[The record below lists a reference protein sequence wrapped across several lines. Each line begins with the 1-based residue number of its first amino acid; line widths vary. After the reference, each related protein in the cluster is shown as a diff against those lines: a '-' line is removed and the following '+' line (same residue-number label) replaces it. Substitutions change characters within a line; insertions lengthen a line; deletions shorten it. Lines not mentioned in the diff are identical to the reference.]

1 VSYAG
6 KIELTEGEQE
16 LLAKINLEPDP
27 HDRDT
32 YEANKAAVP
41 ELMAS
46 LIKRNAIPNHR
57 VQYFTNPDYHFG
69 STKGAYKDV
78 FERNG
83 TKGREIFEHPHFLKF
98 LRYFLFGASLPEDAI
113 REFAERVRG
122 LEPITSDDV
131 QDLWDLAKDL
141 SNKYRLEPVN
151 FADEFFKLALDCALP
166 LMHARH
172 IRRVVRKMRLR
183 K

>member
-1 VSYAG
+1 MM
-6 KIELTEGEQE
+6 LTR
-16 LLAKINLEPDP
+16 L
-27 HDRDT
+27 
-32 YEANKAAVP
+32 
-41 ELMAS
+41 
-46 LIKRNAIPNHR
+46 
-57 VQYFTNPDYHFG
+57 G
-69 STKGAYKDV
+69 STKLRQ
-78 FERNG
+78 FEQG
-83 TKGREIFEHPHFLKF
+83 GDSADQQP
-98 LRYFLFGASLPEDAI
+98 
-113 REFAERVRG
+113 V
-122 LEPITSDDV
+122 DV

>member
-1 VSYAG
+1 MIRSPRNSLALRLQPDLAG
-6 KIELTEGEQE
+6 LNI
-16 LLAKINLEPDP
+16 ACSRSD
-27 HDRDT
+27 
-32 YEANKAAVP
+32 
-41 ELMAS
+41 LMAS

-113 REFAERVRG
+113 REFAERVR
-122 LEPITSDDV
+122 
-131 QDLWDLAKDL
+131 
-141 SNKYRLEPVN
+141 
-151 FADEFFKLALDCALP
+151 
-166 LMHARH
+166 
-172 IRRVVRKMRLR
+172 
-183 K
+183 